1 MTDLLA
7 GLPEITLTPDGK
19 RYVSEGKE
27 YRRVTDIISKVLP
40 PYLTPWAEKVGQQAA
55 LHIYQHTGQLPET
68 QSELMQE
75 ARNLGITCE
84 DEKNKGADRGSA
96 LHLAIESLV
105 LTGNAALALEDF
117 DNPDHMKYAQSFSD
131 FQLDYAPDFEAAE
144 VRIAHPE
151 LDYAGTFDAIAI
163 CRKRPKGAR
172 GPDMTGKRIILD
184 WKTNSEGHSYP
195 QHLWQLAAY
204 QLACEH
210 WGIPVEGSAVVAL
223 GPKGMMK
230 RKTPY
235 SFKPSY
241 IEPSAF
247 AGVVDFFNLAER
259 QMGRNPLGRKKQS

>member
-96 LHLAIESLV
+96 LHKAIEAMIASHNPVVDL
-105 LTGNAALALEDF
+105 NDF
-117 DNPDHMKYAQSFSD
+117 DNPEHRLYAQSFS
-131 FQLDYAPDFEAAE
+131 QWMLDYQPEFHEAE
-144 VRIAHPE
+144 VTLVHPE
-151 LDYAGTFDAIAI
+151 LGYAGTFDAIGT
-163 CRKRPKGAR
+163 CRARPKGAR
-172 GPDMTGKRIILD
+172 GTDLTGKTILLD
-184 WKTNSEGHSYP
+184 WKTNTEAKTYD
-195 QHLWQLAAY
+195 QHLWQLAGY
-204 QLACEH
+204 ELACQYH
-210 WGIPVEGSAVVAL
+210 GIPVEGSAVVAL
-223 GPKGMMK
+223 GPSGQMK

-235 SFKPSY
+235 SFKANY
-241 IEPSAF
+241 VEPAAF
-247 AGVVDFFNLAER
+247 EEVMRFYGVTVKQKEN
-259 QMGRNPLGRKKQS
+259 NPLARKR